1 MGKIHVLR
9 NILQIKIALAGA
21 KPAIYRTI
29 LIEDDRTF
37 YDFHNII
44 QIVMGWE
51 NYHLF
56 QFLAG
61 KYVISDPTLLE
72 EDGILNSKEI
82 RLKQLF
88 HEVGD
93 KMKYEYDFGDGWIHN
108 IRLEKILPFK
118 LTESYP
124 TCIKGKR
131 RCPPED
137 CGGIW
142 GYENLIEVMA
152 DKKHPEYKETKSWL
166 GGVFDPEEFD
176 IQYINEELKGLNDY
190 IKNSMYEEE
199 DVDDE

>member
-1 MGKIHVLR
+1 MKKIQVLR

-37 YDFHNII
+37 YDFHHII

-56 QFLAG
+56 QFFAG
-61 KYVISDPTLLE
+61 KDVISDPTLLE
-72 EDGILNSKEI
+72 DDDILNSKEI

-88 HEVGD
+88 LEVGD

-108 IRLEKILPFK
+108 IRLEKILPFN
-118 LTESYP
+118 LTETYP

-142 GYENLIEVMA
+142 GYEDLIEIMA

-176 IQYINEELKGLNDY
+176 IQYINEELRGLNDY
-190 IKNSMYEEE
+190 IKNSMYVDE
-199 DVDDE
+199 DVDDK